1 MIERN
6 WQSKLVELHEQASKY
21 SGVYEFTFD
30 QFTVWFLWLVPFP
43 LCFAIMLNYGI
54 SSVLWATV
62 SLKTLLQESSP
73 AQ

>member
-6 WQSKLVELHEQASKY
+6 WKSKLVELHEQASKY

-30 QFTVWFLWLVPFP
+30 HFTVWFLWLVPFP
-43 LCFAIMLNYGI
+43 FCFAIMLDYGI
-54 SSVLWATV
+54 SSVLWGTV
-62 SLKTLLQESSP
+62 SLKTLLQESSL